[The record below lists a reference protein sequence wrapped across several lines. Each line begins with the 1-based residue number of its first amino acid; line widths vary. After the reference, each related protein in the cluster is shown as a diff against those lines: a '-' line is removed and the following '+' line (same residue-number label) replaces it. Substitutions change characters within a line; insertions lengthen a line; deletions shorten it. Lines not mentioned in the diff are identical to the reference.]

1 MADSKAISIRLPD
14 ELLAKVNKLA
24 EEKYKSIAGK
34 PNKSLVVQNALIV
47 YFDTLSDSVSNKRIV
62 TEYDTVR
69 INDFKALQ
77 ETVATLSEDVKR
89 LEQSLLAKSDT
100 VIKSNN
106 VKGEREEEEA
116 GPLQLLDITLYDT
129 VPNILTGA
137 ELAKRLGCSASSLS
151 TKKGA
156 YEENPE
162 KFINW
167 TKSLDPDGYGWE
179 PREGG
184 NKHAFRYHRIGKPP
198 SLSEGGAEAQSS
210 HP

>member
-47 YFDTLSDSVSNKRIV
+47 YFDTLSDSVSDKRIV
-62 TEYDTVR
+62 AEYDTVR

-151 TKKGA
+151 TKKRA

-167 TKSLDPDGYGWE
+167 TESLDPDGYGWE

-184 NKHAFRYHRIGKPP
+184 NKHALRYHRIEKPP